1 MQSNN
6 RILGD
11 LARLASGAMSAAAGA
26 RDEMEQMLQ
35 YRFERFLN
43 DRGWISR
50 EECDATTEMAQ
61 KAREQQELV
70 IERLIHLEE
79 RLILLEKAK
88 KPLTRK
94 PKTRVK
100 NENK

>member
-50 EECDATTEMAQ
+50 EEFDATTEMAQ
-61 KAREQQELV
+61 KAREQQEL
-70 IERLIHLEE
+70 IMERLVKLEE
-79 RLILLEKAK
+79 KLIRLEKVK
-88 KPLTRK
+88 KPLARK
-94 PKTRVK
+94 AQGTSKK
-100 NENK
+100 GY

>member
-6 RILGD
+6 RIFGD

-50 EECDATTEMAQ
+50 EEFDVTTEMAQ

-70 IERLIHLEE
+70 MERLIELEE
-79 RLILLEKAK
+79 RLTLLEKVK
-88 KPLTRK
+88 KPLIRK
-94 PKTRVK
+94 PKTRAK
-100 NENK
+100 KENN

>member
-1 MQSNN
+1 
-6 RILGD
+6 
-11 LARLASGAMSAAAGA
+11 
-26 RDEMEQMLQ
+26 
-35 YRFERFLN
+35 
-43 DRGWISR
+43 
-50 EECDATTEMAQ
+50 MAQ

-70 IERLIHLEE
+70 MERLIQLEE

-100 NENK
+100 KENN